1 MMALRSIMAR
11 IMLGPCRVT
20 INRHR
25 VALGPNPHSSRG
37 LGLSPVKHR
46 GPLMKL
52 FEIEIGR
59 KYKCDRL
66 GNQYFGIVKEKRD
79 GRIGVVLG
87 SRVGIDD
94 LTDRPGLRELL
105 WLGPEDIHPL

>member
-1 MMALRSIMAR
+1 
-11 IMLGPCRVT
+11 
-20 INRHR
+20 
-25 VALGPNPHSSRG
+25 
-37 LGLSPVKHR
+37 
-46 GPLMKL
+46 MKL

-59 KYKCDRL
+59 TYKCDRF

-87 SRVGIDD
+87 NKVGTDD
-94 LTDRPGLRELL
+94 LAERPSIRELL